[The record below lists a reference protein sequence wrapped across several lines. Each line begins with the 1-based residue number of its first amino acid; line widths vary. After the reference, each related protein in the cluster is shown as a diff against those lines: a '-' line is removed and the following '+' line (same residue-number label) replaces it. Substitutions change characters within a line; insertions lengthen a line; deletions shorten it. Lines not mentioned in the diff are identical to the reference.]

1 MIIGAARSCRQGPVA
16 VTPGMDK
23 HRPRQSDRAPMR
35 IEAAGSLE
43 QDAVRAALSE
53 LEVDTFAG
61 RIRFDETGK
70 NTYRSMGAIQIQ
82 DGDILVVAPAAVAV
96 ADVIYPAPGWTDR

>member
-23 HRPRQSDRAPMR
+23 HRPRQSDRTAMR

-43 QDAVRAALSE
+43 QDAV
-53 LEVDTFAG
+53 
-61 RIRFDETGK
+61 
-70 NTYRSMGAIQIQ
+70 
-82 DGDILVVAPAAVAV
+82 
-96 ADVIYPAPGWTDR
+96 